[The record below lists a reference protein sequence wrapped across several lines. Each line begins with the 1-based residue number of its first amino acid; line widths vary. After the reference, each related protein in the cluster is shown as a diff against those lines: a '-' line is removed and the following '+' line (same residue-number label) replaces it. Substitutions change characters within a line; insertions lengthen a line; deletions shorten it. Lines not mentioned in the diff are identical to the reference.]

1 MADGEPQGKGVRLG
15 PHGKRLYQRSLLA
28 MFAAVPA
35 LAALYGLHR
44 DGGEGAGVG
53 LVAAIWVMAM
63 LMLPAIKLMNWL
75 SAPTKPP
82 LWRHERLYWSLT
94 AGIAAVI
101 FVGVI
106 ILIGAFDPVEERGI
120 DGYIDGVI
128 AGVVSAALF
137 GFVAA
142 RFHAWLMWLKGPQ
155 PVDREKHPSALQEVL
170 APTLAELEAV
180 RQDVGRRIRRR
191 ASWMTPLGVVVLLT
205 AWAIFAVLAREFD
218 LLLPIAAFLVG
229 AAAGHVVASWRLAG
243 EYERL
248 YQARVLPLVAGLFG
262 ALTFARPPPPDLDR
276 LRSFHVFRHFDT
288 ARADEAITGRRR
300 GLNLSIVQMQLTRGW
315 GPWRKSV
322 FHGLLIEIELKQRL
336 LGVTAIAADAGGFGN
351 LRDELAAR
359 NIRRVGLES
368 RAFEREYEVYATD
381 QVMARALI
389 TPDFM
394 ERFAALGKTEGFGLP
409 LALAQDNLLQIA
421 IPRLAQRGVVHDF
434 FAPPTFEDPAGDDG
448 VLDRLYHDIRAVLA
462 AADAVI
468 ALDAPTDALANSS
481 RRKSRA
487 AQPEPDD
494 AEDPIGEDQ

>member
-1 MADGEPQGKGVRLG
+1 MADGEPQAKGVRLG

-101 FVGVI
+101 FIGVI
-106 ILIGAFDPVEERGI
+106 ILIGAFDPVEEHGI

-128 AGVVSAALF
+128 AGVVAAALF

-155 PVDREKHPSALQEVL
+155 PVDREAYPSTLQEVL
-170 APTLAELEAV
+170 APTLTELEAV
-180 RQDVGRRIRRR
+180 RFDVGRRIRRR

-205 AWAIFAVLAREFD
+205 AWAIFAVVAHEFD
-218 LLLPIAAFLVG
+218 LLLPIAAFLIG

-248 YQARVLPLVAGLFG
+248 YQARVLPRLAALFG
-262 ALTFARPPPPDLDR
+262 ALTFQRPPAPDLKQ
-276 LRSFHVFRHFDT
+276 LRDFHVFRHFDS
-288 ARADEAITGRRR
+288 ARADDAIAGEHR
-300 GLNLSIVQMQLTRGW
+300 GLKLSIVQLDLTRGW
-315 GPWRKSV
+315 GLWRKRV
-322 FHGLLIEIELKQRL
+322 FHGLLIGIELKQRL

-351 LRDELAAR
+351 LRDELARR

-394 ERFAALGKTEGFGLP
+394 ERFMALGKTEGFGRP

-421 IPRLAQRGVVHDF
+421 MPRLEQHGVVHDF
-434 FAPPTFEDPAGDDG
+434 FAPPTFEDPASDDG
-448 VLDRLYHDIRAVLA
+448 VLDRLYHDIQAVLS
-462 AADAVI
+462 AADAAI
-468 ALDAPTDALANSS
+468 ALDAPTDAQAKSS
-481 RRKSRA
+481 RRQSRA
-487 AQPEPDD
+487 AKAEPDN
-494 AEDPIGEDQ
+494 EDPIGEDQ